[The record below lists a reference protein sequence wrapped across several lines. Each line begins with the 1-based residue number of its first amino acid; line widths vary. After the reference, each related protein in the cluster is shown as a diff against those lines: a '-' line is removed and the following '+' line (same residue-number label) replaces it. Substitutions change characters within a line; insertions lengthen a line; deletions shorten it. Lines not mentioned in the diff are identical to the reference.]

1 MKNTSPDNAAA
12 LKDGEISGLDGAARA
27 LRSVPSENTNNAP
40 RGMAAL
46 ADFLLVVL
54 IL

>member
-1 MKNTSPDNAAA
+1 MKNISPDKDAA
-12 LKDGEISGLDGAARA
+12 LKDGETWGLNGAVRA
-27 LRSVPSENTNNAP
+27 LHSVPSENTNNAP
-40 RGMAAL
+40 RRMTAL